1 MHFFQSGGVRSGE
14 DEKKKKKKKKERLD
28 QKREI
33 KKKNGRFFLFGEKR
47 NAFWTRMCCVGRIKK
62 RSTRPTKQKLEA

>member
-14 DEKKKKKKKKERLD
+14 DEKKKKKKKKKERLD

-33 KKKNGRFFLFGEKR
+33 KKK
-47 NAFWTRMCCVGRIKK
+47 KK
-62 RSTRPTKQKLEA
+62 RPFFPFWRKKKCVLDPDVLRPTKQKLEA